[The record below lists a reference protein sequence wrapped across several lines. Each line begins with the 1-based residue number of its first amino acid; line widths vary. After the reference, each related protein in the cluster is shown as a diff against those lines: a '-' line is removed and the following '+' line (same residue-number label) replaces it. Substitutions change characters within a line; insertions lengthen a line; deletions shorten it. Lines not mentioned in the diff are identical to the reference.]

1 MNRAELAALLAS
13 ADAESRRLALLREH
27 SALADAALAH
37 ALKDICLDAWSRE
50 PARAVGAA
58 DSLRAL
64 SAVNPCAEIAAL
76 RSWAE
81 GVAALVGGQMEQ
93 AVARLDEAETRFR
106 ALCLPHTAAETQ
118 VSKLVALA
126 MLGRYDEAVESGLR
140 ARDVFLEH
148 GDQAAAGRVEHNIG
162 NLCGRRDCYG
172 EAEHYLKLARSRFL
186 PTGDLKQLAVIE
198 NSLAYLYT
206 LRHDFRSAEQLYE
219 LAFERAGLAGLAVT
233 QAEIEASMGS
243 LALFQGR
250 YDRALDL
257 LERSRRRYAA
267 LGMAHQSAVA
277 ELELA
282 DAYLEL
288 NLATEARAAYRR
300 LVPVFAELG
309 MRAEQARA
317 LAQAGR
323 AAVVAGAGGEA
334 HELLEGART
343 LYAAEGNLVGEAY
356 VTLAEAQL
364 RLAEG
369 DHASTAVLA
378 AQAEGPLARA
388 GVRRREL
395 LARWLRGE
403 AARAQGQ
410 ERLAHILLDETL
422 KESEREGLPQI
433 AERCHTS
440 LGLLAA
446 ARGRVAQAE
455 ESFARAVALI
465 EDLRAPL
472 PAEEFRTAFVADKLA
487 PYDELVRL
495 CLRDEGARVAEAFVY
510 TERARSR
517 ALVEMM
523 SGALAVRPRPRDQFE
538 AELNAQLERLREELS
553 WLYSRIN
560 RPPAGDAARGA
571 EAMQALHDAARERET
586 RTLEI
591 MRQLQQRGGE
601 GALPGRAEPLD
612 VAALQRALGPDT
624 ALVEY
629 ASLDGELFAFVVTED
644 GIEVVRG
651 LASESEVGAALAG
664 FRFQADA
671 MRHGAARVRAHMPV
685 LTARAQHYL
694 AALYDM
700 LLRRVEEHIGKGE
713 ERGSREARGSIE
725 GQDGDEGRA
734 GKEGVRAGKR
744 RLVVVPHRAL
754 HYVPFHALYD
764 GETYVVE
771 RREVSYAPSAGVLRR
786 CLERPPSAF
795 ERALLV
801 GVADEQTPRVRD
813 EIRALAPLFNDSDVL
828 LDADA
833 TLGRLREGAP
843 RADVLH
849 LACHGQF
856 RPDSPLFSSLR
867 LGDGWLTVRDAYT
880 LDVGAGLVTLSACET
895 GVSAVAPGDELIGL
909 VRGFFYAGA
918 PTLVLSLWTVDDEA
932 ASELMTDFYTSL
944 RAGSRPAAALR
955 AAQLRQMRQRPHPFF
970 WSPFILTGRW

>member
-13 ADAESRRLALLREH
+13 ATDESRRLALLRGH
-27 SALADAALAH
+27 AALADAALAH

-50 PARAVGAA
+50 PARAVAA
-58 DSLRAL
+58 AEALRAL
-64 SAVNPCAEIAAL
+64 SDFEPSEEVAAL

-93 AVARLDEAETRFR
+93 AVAHLDEAESRLR

-126 MLGRYDEAVESGLR
+126 MLGRYEEAVASGLR
-140 ARDVFLEH
+140 ARDIFLEH

-162 NLCGRRDCYG
+162 NLCGRRDSYG

-206 LRHDFRSAEQLYE
+206 LRHDFRAAEQLYE
-219 LAFERAGLAGLAVT
+219 LAFERAGSAGLAVT

-288 NLATEARAAYRR
+288 NLATEARAAYRH
-300 LVPVFAELG
+300 LIPVFAELG

-323 AAVVAGAGGEA
+323 AAVVAGAGSEA

-378 AQAEGPLARA
+378 AQAEAPLAHA

-410 ERLAHILLDETL
+410 ERLAHILLDATL
-422 KESEREGLPQI
+422 KESEREGLPQV

-440 LGLLAA
+440 LGMLAA

-455 ESFARAVALI
+455 ESFTRAVALI

-495 CLRDEGARVAEAFVY
+495 CLNDRGGARVAEAFLY

-523 SGALAVRPRPRDQFE
+523 SGTLAVHPRPRDTFE
-538 AELNAQLERLREELS
+538 AELFGQLERLREELS

-560 RPPAGDAARGA
+560 RPPAGGDLARGA
-571 EAMQALHDAARERET
+571 EAMQTLHDAARERET

-591 MRQLQQRGGE
+591 MRQLQQRGGD
-601 GALPGRAEPLD
+601 GTLPGRAEPLD
-612 VAALQRALGPDT
+612 VAALRRALGPDT

-629 ASLDGELFAFVVTED
+629 ASLDGELFAFIVTED
-644 GIEVVRG
+644 GVEVVRG
-651 LASESEVGAALAG
+651 LANETEVAAALAG

-671 MRHGAARVRAHMPV
+671 MRHGAARVRAHIDV
-685 LTARAQHYL
+685 LTSRARHYL

-700 LLRRVEEHIGKGE
+700 LLRRVEEHIVNV
-713 ERGSREARGSIE
+713 EARDGSEEHAGRRE
-725 GQDGDEGRA
+725 G
-734 GKEGVRAGKR
+734 RAGKR
-744 RLVVVPHRAL
+744 RLVIVPHRAL

-764 GETYVVE
+764 GEAYVVE
-771 RREVSYAPSAGVLRR
+771 RREVSYAPSAGVLCR
-786 CLERPPSAF
+786 CLERPRVRF
-795 ERALLV
+795 ERALLA
-801 GVADEQTPRVRD
+801 GVADEQTPRVRE
-813 EIRALAPLFNDSDVL
+813 EIRALAPLFAESEVL
-828 LDADA
+828 LDEGA
-833 TLGRLREGAP
+833 TLEALRAGAP

-856 RPDSPLFSSLR
+856 RPDGPLFSSLR

-880 LDVGAGLVTLSACET
+880 LDVAAGLVTLSACET

-932 ASELMTDFYTSL
+932 TAELMTDFYTSL

>member
-13 ADAESRRLALLREH
+13 ADTESSRLALLREH
-27 SALADAALAH
+27 SALADSALAH
-37 ALKDICLDAWSRE
+37 ALKEICLDAWSRE

-64 SAVNPCAEIAAL
+64 SAVNPCEEIAAL

-93 AVARLDEAETRFR
+93 AVARLDEAESRFR

-140 ARDVFLEH
+140 ARDIFLEH

-219 LAFERAGLAGLAVT
+219 LAFERAGSAGLAVT

-369 DHASTAVLA
+369 DHAATAVLA
-378 AQAEGPLARA
+378 AQAEGP
-388 GVRRREL
+388 
-395 LARWLRGE
+395 
-403 AARAQGQ
+403 
-410 ERLAHILLDETL
+410 
-422 KESEREGLPQI
+422 
-433 AERCHTS
+433 
-440 LGLLAA
+440 
-446 ARGRVAQAE
+446 
-455 ESFARAVALI
+455 
-465 EDLRAPL
+465 
-472 PAEEFRTAFVADKLA
+472 
-487 PYDELVRL
+487 
-495 CLRDEGARVAEAFVY
+495 
-510 TERARSR
+510 
-517 ALVEMM
+517 
-523 SGALAVRPRPRDQFE
+523 
-538 AELNAQLERLREELS
+538 
-553 WLYSRIN
+553 
-560 RPPAGDAARGA
+560 
-571 EAMQALHDAARERET
+571 
-586 RTLEI
+586 
-591 MRQLQQRGGE
+591 
-601 GALPGRAEPLD
+601 
-612 VAALQRALGPDT
+612 
-624 ALVEY
+624 
-629 ASLDGELFAFVVTED
+629 
-644 GIEVVRG
+644 
-651 LASESEVGAALAG
+651 
-664 FRFQADA
+664 
-671 MRHGAARVRAHMPV
+671 
-685 LTARAQHYL
+685 
-694 AALYDM
+694 
-700 LLRRVEEHIGKGE
+700 
-713 ERGSREARGSIE
+713 
-725 GQDGDEGRA
+725 
-734 GKEGVRAGKR
+734 
-744 RLVVVPHRAL
+744 
-754 HYVPFHALYD
+754 
-764 GETYVVE
+764 
-771 RREVSYAPSAGVLRR
+771 
-786 CLERPPSAF
+786 
-795 ERALLV
+795 
-801 GVADEQTPRVRD
+801 
-813 EIRALAPLFNDSDVL
+813 
-828 LDADA
+828 
-833 TLGRLREGAP
+833 
-843 RADVLH
+843 
-849 LACHGQF
+849 
-856 RPDSPLFSSLR
+856 
-867 LGDGWLTVRDAYT
+867 
-880 LDVGAGLVTLSACET
+880 
-895 GVSAVAPGDELIGL
+895 
-909 VRGFFYAGA
+909 
-918 PTLVLSLWTVDDEA
+918 
-932 ASELMTDFYTSL
+932 
-944 RAGSRPAAALR
+944 
-955 AAQLRQMRQRPHPFF
+955 
-970 WSPFILTGRW
+970 